1 MFPGSGSYMGKTNE
15 INIRHLSRTLRGILK
30 NKEWPPDQAMLS
42 LNLKTRKIE
51 LTIKNVVQK

>member
-1 MFPGSGSYMGKTNE
+1 MGKTNE

-42 LNLKTRKIE
+42 LNLKTRKTE